1 MLFVKHSGFLF
12 ESYTWKW
19 KEYRWMPF
27 VVWNLLFHIPK
38 FEKSNDKIK
47 IFLKNFHFRGCFCGN
62 AGVSSEKDA
71 RKNAENVE
79 KERNMK
85 DKDKL

>member
-1 MLFVKHSGFLF
+1 MRK
-12 ESYTWKW
+12 Y
-19 KEYRWMPF
+19 
-27 VVWNLLFHIPK
+27 
-38 FEKSNDKIK
+38 D
-47 IFLKNFHFRGCFCGN
+47 KNFERLQCFCGN
-62 AGVSSEKDA
+62 AGVSSEEDA

>member
-1 MLFVKHSGFLF
+1 LG
-12 ESYTWKW
+12 
-19 KEYRWMPF
+19 
-27 VVWNLLFHIPK
+27 
-38 FEKSNDKIK
+38 
-47 IFLKNFHFRGCFCGN
+47 NFHFRGCFCGN
-62 AGVSSEKDA
+62 AGVSSEEDA